1 MAHRILIGCSLLF
14 AACARLAAGTEIDQV
29 AGNLITFNT
38 NGAWSWYQD
47 ERVIV
52 DKTAGKLL
60 MSSAADVSGTDG
72 AARNGDI
79 DVVSYDL
86 ASGATNRFVLH
97 AALGADDHD
106 AAALLERPDGRYLAM
121 YARHN
126 VDKISRY
133 RISTNPHDATS
144 WGPEQTFDWSTT
156 PGSDFNATYSNLFYL
171 SAENRT
177 YNFARAN
184 NRSPNMMLSSN
195 DGASW
200 TYGGNLVFNPTFVGY
215 VNGYFKYA
223 SNGVDR
229 IDFIGT
235 EHHPRDFNNN
245 IYHGYIKGGQMFRS
259 DGTLVDAN
267 IFDNSAPNQISLTKI
282 FQSDPENGTQI
293 NTRAW
298 TTDLQIDSNGNP
310 YAIFTTRANDVP
322 VNTNGY
328 QDHRFWYARYD
339 GTKWNVHQL
348 AKAGARLYSAEQDYT
363 GLVALD
369 PQDPNRLFMSSTI
382 DPRNNAS
389 LAVHEIFQGL
399 TSDGGTTWNW
409 TPITFNSK
417 VDNLRPIVPIWDA
430 DHTALLW
437 MRGKYTSQL
446 DYNMDIVGLTSFGPL
461 HGYIFGDLNSDGL
474 LDLTDF
480 GIYLANLHSNLSGLT
495 EQQAYA
501 RGDLNGDFQ
510 NDFRDFSLFRTAYNE
525 AGGAGAFEAA
535 LANIPEP
542 PASALLAIAILLAA
556 ECCSRRTII

>member
-1 MAHRILIGCSLLF
+1 
-14 AACARLAAGTEIDQV
+14 
-29 AGNLITFNT
+29 
-38 NGAWSWYQD
+38 
-47 ERVIV
+47 
-52 DKTAGKLL
+52 
-60 MSSAADVSGTDG
+60 
-72 AARNGDI
+72 
-79 DVVSYDL
+79 
-86 ASGATNRFVLH
+86 
-97 AALGADDHD
+97 
-106 AAALLERPDGRYLAM
+106 
-121 YARHN
+121 
-126 VDKISRY
+126 
-133 RISTNPHDATS
+133 
-144 WGPEQTFDWSTT
+144 
-156 PGSDFNATYSNLFYL
+156 
-171 SAENRT
+171 
-177 YNFARAN
+177 
-184 NRSPNMMLSSN
+184 
-195 DGASW
+195 
-200 TYGGNLVFNPTFVGY
+200 
-215 VNGYFKYA
+215 
-223 SNGVDR
+223 
-229 IDFIGT
+229 
-235 EHHPRDFNNN
+235 
-245 IYHGYIKGGQMFRS
+245 MFRS

-282 FQSDPENGTQI
+282 FQSDPENGTQV